1 METLEKRRRNV
12 LVVAIRSIGDER
24 ESMYYIRVVL
34 TQNVAGE
41 RQMNMKKSIEIVK
54 NNNCEQLR
62 LFAQVAGSV
71 PEGLVRAERKR

>member
-1 METLEKRRRNV
+1 
-12 LVVAIRSIGDER
+12 
-24 ESMYYIRVVL
+24 MYYIRVVL